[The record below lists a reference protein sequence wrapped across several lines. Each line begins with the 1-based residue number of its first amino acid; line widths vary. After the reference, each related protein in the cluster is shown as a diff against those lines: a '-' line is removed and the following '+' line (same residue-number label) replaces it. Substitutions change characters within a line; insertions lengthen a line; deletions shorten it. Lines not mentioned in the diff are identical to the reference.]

1 LERAV
6 WIVHADA
13 QARAALARMAGMPAL
28 TGAPRLEA
36 FPPAP
41 APGAVLLHVPLAAND
56 ALAFA
61 HAAAARHPRAH
72 WLLLVD
78 PGLDPHWVMAAFA
91 GLRSTLLIAPAQ
103 PAALQQSLRRALAG
117 GAPGIGARR
126 QRDALVARFAR
137 TLGDLAIP
145 EPVLDA
151 SGHLAITGE
160 RGTGKLL
167 LARTLHALWDGDEG
181 ERAAFVLL
189 AGDSNASAAQL
200 EAQLA
205 EAAERAERLAVCVE
219 HPAQFTPAV
228 QRELASWV
236 ELGPPGAPLDPTR
249 LLWIFLRSE
258 AFGTSAPLDETLAEI
273 CEVPALRIPPL
284 REREGAALA
293 LAEQW
298 LRQWYAAKNREPRA
312 LANEAQDAIARDP
325 WPGNARELEAALRR
339 AVMTPGEE
347 PIAAHGLG
355 LSSLGDETRGG
366 LSDDALA
373 SESDAFA
380 EEGEAFARERDA
392 EFEALDEAS
401 ARAALGEAR
410 EFATV
415 SEELEETRGSEA
427 SEQRRAQLAA
437 RARIA
442 SQYPARPAQASAP
455 ARVLAPARA
464 TPASAEIRAAIPA
477 PAQSRPAGVPIS
489 REPSRASREP
499 SRAEAPAGTPAIAH
513 EFAVP
518 PLAPSLARPA
528 PPRPDLRA
536 FAEATA
542 RDLVPALQALRKSDD
557 ALGTNRLA
565 RRIARLEQFAALDPT
580 AKARSEVAPLLGALL
595 EERRE
600 ELLAKRLLVLR
611 ELEAEATPVHG
622 SEAALR
628 FALGALLDAL
638 IEAAPERGDLYVA
651 ARPGSAGV
659 RVELR
664 LHGGGALGEDALDL
678 MLAREVLAGLGA
690 RLRSETRGSD
700 QALEIAFAPEP
711 R

>member
-1 LERAV
+1 MERAV
-6 WIVHADA
+6 WIVHGDV

-103 PAALQQSLRRALAG
+103 QAALQQSLRRALAG

-189 AGDSNASAAQL
+189 AGNPNVSAAQL

-219 HPAQFTPAV
+219 HPAQFTSVV

-236 ELGPPGAPLDPTR
+236 ELGPPGALLDPTR

-258 AFGTSAPLDETLAEI
+258 AFGTSAPLEETLAEI

-284 REREGAALA
+284 RERAGAALA
-293 LAEQW
+293 FSEQW
-298 LRQWYAAKNREPRA
+298 LREWYAAKGQGPRA
-312 LANEAQDAIARDP
+312 LASEAQDAIARDP

-339 AVMTPGEE
+339 GVMTPGEE
-347 PIAAHGLG
+347 PITAEGLG

-366 LSDDALA
+366 LSGDALA

-392 EFEALDEAS
+392 EFEALEEAS
-401 ARAALGEAR
+401 ARSALGEAR

-437 RARIA
+437 RARTA

-455 ARVLAPARA
+455 ARVPAPARA

-489 REPSRASREP
+489 REPSRA
-499 SRAEAPAGTPAIAH
+499 EAPAGTPAIAH
-513 EFAVP
+513 ESAA
-518 PLAPSLARPA
+518 PLAAPPPALPA
-528 PPRPDLRA
+528 PASPGLRA

-542 RDLVPALQALRKSDD
+542 RDLAPALEALRKSGD
-557 ALGTNRLA
+557 APGTSRLG
-565 RRIARLEQFAALDPT
+565 RRIARLEQFAALDLT
-580 AKARSEVAPLLGALL
+580 AAAHSEVAPLLGALL
-595 EERRE
+595 EERRQ

-664 LHGGGALGEDALDL
+664 LHGGGALPEDALDL

-690 RLRSETRGSD
+690 ELRSEVRGTD
-700 QALEIAFAPEP
+700 TALEIAFAPEP